1 MLDTLTQR
9 LSSVI
14 KNIRGQARFSENNI
28 QDVLREVRLAL
39 LEADVA
45 LSVVKE
51 FTAQVKQLA

>member
-39 LEADVA
+39 LGADVA

-51 FTAQVKQLA
+51 LLLRA